1 MGYATWLADNRNSGY
16 GSRVRSDAL
25 ANQRKIVA
33 AATRLMAEQGLEAE
47 LTDIAHE
54 AGVGVG
60 TVYRCVGNRDQVI
73 ETIVRDVVGQ
83 MAASFDEAEAGGG
96 GVESLHRLV
105 ERLHA
110 IVGTYGW
117 VHAALIGGREELR
130 KEMRAVDP
138 LRRMEALYE
147 RARASGELRTDIEAD
162 VAAALILGS
171 LAPWS
176 AMALRARGDARTAA
190 EAVLAPFLATTTTT
204 REAQP

>member
-1 MGYATWLADNRNSGY
+1 M
-16 GSRVRSDAL
+16 RSDAL
-25 ANQRKIVA
+25 ANQRKIVE

-60 TVYRCVGNRDQVI
+60 TVYRCVGNRDRVI

-83 MAASFDEAEAGGG
+83 MAASFDEAEGGAG
-96 GVESLHRLV
+96 GVESLQRLV

-147 RARASGELRTDIEAD
+147 RARASGELRTDIKAD

-176 AMALRARGDARTAA
+176 AMALKTQGDARAAA
-190 EAVLAPFLATTTTT
+190 EAVMAPFLATTTTS
-204 REAQP
+204 READR

>member
-1 MGYATWLADNRNSGY
+1 
-16 GSRVRSDAL
+16 
-25 ANQRKIVA
+25 
-33 AATRLMAEQGLEAE
+33 MAEQGLEAE

-83 MAASFDEAEAGGG
+83 MAASFDEAEAGEG
-96 GVESLHRLV
+96 GVEDLLGLI

-138 LRRMEALYE
+138 LRRFEALYE
-147 RARASGELRTDIEAD
+147 RAQSGGGLRSDIEGG

-176 AMALRARGDARTAA
+176 AMALKAGGDARAAA
-190 EAVLAPFLATTTTT
+190 EAVLSPFLVQAPTPAAP
-204 REAQP
+204 EAQS

>member
-1 MGYATWLADNRNSGY
+1 M
-16 GSRVRSDAL
+16 RSDAL
-25 ANQRKIVA
+25 ANQRKIVE

-60 TVYRCVGNRDQVI
+60 TVYRCVGNRDRVI

-83 MAASFDEAEAGGG
+83 MAASFDEAEDGAG

-147 RARASGELRTDIEAD
+147 RARASGELRTDIKAD

-176 AMALRARGDARTAA
+176 AMALKTQGDARAAA
-190 EAVLAPFLATTTTT
+190 EAVMAPFLATTTTT
-204 REAQP
+204 SRGADR

>member
-1 MGYATWLADNRNSGY
+1 M
-16 GSRVRSDAL
+16 RSDAL
-25 ANQRKIVA
+25 ANQRKIVE
-33 AATRLMAEQGLEAE
+33 AATRLMAEQGLQAE

-83 MAASFDEAEAGGG
+83 MGASFDTAEAGEG
-96 GVESLHRLV
+96 GVDDLLALI
-105 ERLHA
+105 ERLHT

-130 KEMRAVDP
+130 SQMRAMDP
-138 LRRMEALYE
+138 MRRFQALYE
-147 RARASGELRTDIEAD
+147 RARATGDLRADVGAD
-162 VAAALILGS
+162 VAAPLILGS

-176 AMALRARGDARTAA
+176 AMALKARGDARSAA
-190 EAVLAPFLATTTTT
+190 EAVLAPFLAPTPTPTTTTAG
-204 REAQP
+204 EAHS

>member
-1 MGYATWLADNRNSGY
+1 
-16 GSRVRSDAL
+16 
-25 ANQRKIVA
+25 
-33 AATRLMAEQGLEAE
+33 MAEQGLEAE

-83 MAASFDEAEAGGG
+83 MAASFDEAEAGDRDGDG
-96 GVESLHRLV
+96 ELENLTTLV
-105 ERLHA
+105 ERLHT
-110 IVGTYGW
+110 IVGKYGW

-138 LRRMEALYE
+138 LRRFRALYE
-147 RARASGELRTDIEAD
+147 RARSNGELRDDIESD

-176 AMALRARGDARTAA
+176 AMSLKARGDARAAA
-190 EAVLAPFLATTTTT
+190 EAVLSPFLAQATSATAG
-204 REAQP
+204 EAQS

>member
-1 MGYATWLADNRNSGY
+1 M
-16 GSRVRSDAL
+16 RSDAL
-25 ANQRKIVA
+25 ANQRKIVE

-60 TVYRCVGNRDQVI
+60 TVYRCVGNRDQVV

-83 MAASFDEAEAGGG
+83 MAASFDEAEASDRDGDSE
-96 GVESLHRLV
+96 VENLTTLV
-105 ERLHA
+105 ERLHT
-110 IVGTYGW
+110 IVGKYGW

-138 LRRMEALYE
+138 LRRFRALYQ
-147 RARASGELRTDIEAD
+147 RARSNGELRDDIESD

-176 AMALRARGDARTAA
+176 AMSLKAKGDARAAA
-190 EAVLAPFLATTTTT
+190 EAVMAPFLATTTT
-204 REAQP
+204 AQETQP

>member
-1 MGYATWLADNRNSGY
+1 ME
-16 GSRVRSDAL
+16 
-25 ANQRKIVA
+25 

-73 ETIVRDVVGQ
+73 ETIVRDAVGQ
-83 MAASFDEAEAGGG
+83 MAASFDEAETGDG
-96 GVESLHRLV
+96 GVENLTTLI
-105 ERLHA
+105 ERLHT
-110 IVGTYGW
+110 IVGKYGW

-138 LRRMEALYE
+138 LRRFQALYE
-147 RARASGELRTDIEAD
+147 RARSSGELRDDIEPD

-176 AMALRARGDARTAA
+176 AMSLKATGDARAAA
-190 EAVLAPFLATTTTT
+190 EAVLSPFLTQKTSANAG
-204 REAQP
+204 EAQS

>member
-1 MGYATWLADNRNSGY
+1 M
-16 GSRVRSDAL
+16 RSDAL
-25 ANQRKIVA
+25 ANQRKIVE

-83 MAASFDEAEAGGG
+83 MAASFDQAEAGEG
-96 GVESLHRLV
+96 GVDTLVALV
-105 ERLHA
+105 EQLHG

-117 VHAALIGGREELR
+117 VHAALIGGRLREELR
-130 KEMRAVDP
+130 NEMRAVDP
-138 LRRMEALYE
+138 LRRFERLYE
-147 RARASGELRTDIEAD
+147 RAQATGGLRADIEPD

-176 AMALRARGDARTAA
+176 ALSLRERGDARAAA
-190 EAVLAPFLATTTTT
+190 EAVLAPFLAHATTPTAL
-204 REAQP
+204 EASS

>member
-1 MGYATWLADNRNSGY
+1 M
-16 GSRVRSDAL
+16 RSDAL
-25 ANQRKIVA
+25 ANQRKIVE
-33 AATRLMAEQGLEAE
+33 AATRLMAKQGLQAE

-60 TVYRCVGNRDQVI
+60 TVYRCVGNRDRVI

-83 MAASFDEAEAGGG
+83 MGASFDAAEAGSG
-96 GVESLHRLV
+96 GVDDLLALV
-105 ERLHA
+105 ERLHT

-130 KEMRAVDP
+130 SEMRAVDP
-138 LRRMEALYE
+138 LRRFQALYE
-147 RARASGELRTDIEAD
+147 RARATGGLRDDIEPG

-176 AMALRARGDARTAA
+176 AMALKARGDARSAA
-190 EAVLAPFLATTTTT
+190 EAVLAPFLATTPATTIT
-204 REAQP
+204 TAAEAHS

>member
-1 MGYATWLADNRNSGY
+1 
-16 GSRVRSDAL
+16 VRSDAL
-25 ANQRKIVA
+25 ANQRKIVE

-73 ETIVRDVVGQ
+73 ETIVRDAVGQ
-83 MAASFDEAEAGGG
+83 MAASFDEAEAGDG
-96 GVESLHRLV
+96 GVENLTILV
-105 ERLHA
+105 ERLHT
-110 IVGTYGW
+110 IVGKYGW

-138 LRRMEALYE
+138 LRRFRALYE
-147 RARASGELRTDIEAD
+147 RARSSGALRDDIEPD

-176 AMALRARGDARTAA
+176 AMSLKARGDARAAA
-190 EAVLAPFLATTTTT
+190 EAVLSPFLAQAITATETAG
-204 REAQP
+204 EAQP

>member
-1 MGYATWLADNRNSGY
+1 M
-16 GSRVRSDAL
+16 RSDAL
-25 ANQRKIVA
+25 ANQRKIVE

-83 MAASFDEAEAGGG
+83 MAASFDEAEAGDRDGDSE
-96 GVESLHRLV
+96 VENLTTLV
-105 ERLHA
+105 ERLHT
-110 IVGTYGW
+110 IVGKYGW

-138 LRRMEALYE
+138 LRRFRALYE
-147 RARASGELRTDIEAD
+147 RARSNGELRDDIESD

-176 AMALRARGDARTAA
+176 AMSLKAKGDARAAA
-190 EAVLAPFLATTTTT
+190 EAVLSPFLAQATSATAG
-204 REAQP
+204 EAQS